1 MPKLIDHD
9 LRRRELVEASWQVI
23 ADEGLEA
30 LTMRKVAAAAGC
42 TTGRITHYFENR
54 EELVLAALRAVYDAA
69 GERMAEAAKS
79 TLPPAEKLLL
89 HLEETL
95 PLDAKRLRE
104 WKVWIAFW
112 SAAASNPELAAEN
125 DRSHQLWRKSL
136 VPLIEAL
143 APGTDAAR
151 EADILS
157 GIADGLGL
165 QAAVNF
171 TPANRARARDTLA
184 ACVARLSQRN

>member
-23 ADEGLEA
+23 ADEGLEGV
-30 LTMRKVAAAAGC
+30 TMRKVAAAAGC

-69 GERMAEAAKS
+69 GERMAAAAS
-79 TLPPAEKLLL
+79 SDLPPADKLLR

-95 PLDAKRLRE
+95 PLDGARLRE

-125 DRSHQLWRKSL
+125 DRRHRAWRK
-136 VPLIEAL
+136 AL
-143 APGTDAAR
+143 APLVSAHAPNADAEY

-157 GIADGLGL
+157 GIVDGLGL
-165 QAAVNF
+165 QAAVNS
-171 TPANRARARDTLA
+171 TPANRARVRDALA
-184 ACVARLSQRN
+184 AYVARLGRRR